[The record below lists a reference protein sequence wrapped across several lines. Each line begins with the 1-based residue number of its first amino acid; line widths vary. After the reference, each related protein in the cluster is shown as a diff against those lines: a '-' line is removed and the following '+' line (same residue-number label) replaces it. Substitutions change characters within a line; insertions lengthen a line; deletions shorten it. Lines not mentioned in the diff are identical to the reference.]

1 MLEPEPS
8 TCWVRASKSPLDV
21 LGDKLGALSVH
32 GGARL
37 TPGRIAYRWRIETF
51 PNIIGCVKE
60 RQLFAQRRIKANRWR
75 NRSE

>member
-1 MLEPEPS
+1 MLEPDPS

-37 TPGRIAYRWRIETF
+37 TPGIIACRWRIETF
-51 PNIIGCVKE
+51 PNIIESVQE
-60 RQLFAQRRIKANRWR
+60 RQLFA
-75 NRSE
+75 